1 MDQADLD
8 SQMRRVKRHLD
19 DAADYARRAK
29 NDAYSQDVDA
39 ASENIRRAADEI
51 DSALTIVNRI
61 RREL

>member
-1 MDQADLD
+1 MIEDLD
-8 SQMRRVKRHLD
+8 AKMRRVKRHLD

-29 NDAYSQDVDA
+29 NYANSDDADA
-39 ASENIRRAADEI
+39 ASDNIRKAANAI